1 MWSSMTL
8 KLRLGPNSTACGEG
22 TCSLK
27 NLLSAKRV
35 QLIFIYR
42 DSRIGIQL

>member
-1 MWSSMTL
+1 MWSSMNL
-8 KLRLGPNSTACGEG
+8 KLRLGPNSTAYGEG

-42 DSRIGIQL
+42 DRRIGI